1 MRRAVYVVGVTL
13 LVSCG
18 ERGALPTDENA
29 ADRPL
34 KPVTRAEVI
43 RDQVGTAWNDPTT
56 SLAVLLGFGAEV
68 TAAGL
73 CEGNFTLASKFATIV
88 FTPSG
93 GFLAGAG
100 GGRNVP
106 VQLFDYD
113 AAGLNS
119 FCDLVGAPVVA
130 SGLASFKSPVLIPP
144 SGGFVQTVTAH
155 GIVDLTSGGQAR
167 LRVTGH
173 ITIRPDGTVQ
183 VERIS
188 ITLTPLYNVR
198 RLNTLSGRSVTS
210 VRMGRQNQGT

>member
-106 VQLFDYD
+106 VQL
-113 AAGLNS
+113 
-119 FCDLVGAPVVA
+119 CDLVGAPVVA